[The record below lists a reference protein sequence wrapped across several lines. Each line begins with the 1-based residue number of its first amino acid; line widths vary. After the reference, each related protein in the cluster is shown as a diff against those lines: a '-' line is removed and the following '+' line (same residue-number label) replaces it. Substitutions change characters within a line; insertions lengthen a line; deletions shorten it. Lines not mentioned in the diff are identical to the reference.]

1 MVGESLGRRSF
12 QRAFA
17 TGSVIAARVG
27 FHREL
32 WLSLPSPNSFVGVCG
47 FGGNDS
53 QKMALQGRSLPIRYT
68 MEAELSALDPFFLS
82 D

>member
-1 MVGESLGRRSF
+1 MVGGSLGRRSF
-12 QRAFA
+12 QQAFA
-17 TGSVIAARVG
+17 TRSVIAAHVG

-53 QKMALQGRSLPIRYT
+53 QKKASQGRSLPIRCT
-68 MEAELSALDPFFLS
+68 MEAELSACGPVFLS